1 MRAVAAAV
9 YTLGTLAAA
18 IATGEAMASMVA
30 WMASMLLI
38 ASC

>member
-1 MRAVAAAV
+1 MRVVAATV
-9 YTLGTLAAA
+9 YTLGALAAA
-18 IATGEAMASMVA
+18 IATGEVMASMVA